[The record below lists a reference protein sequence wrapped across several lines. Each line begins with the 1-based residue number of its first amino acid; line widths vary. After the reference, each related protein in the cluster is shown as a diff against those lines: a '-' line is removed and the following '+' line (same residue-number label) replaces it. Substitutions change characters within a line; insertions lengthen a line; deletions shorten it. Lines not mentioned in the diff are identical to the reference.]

1 MSGLIVHLIL
11 CLNPTEVFREHVRWE
26 VWKAAQIHTCVQQQA
41 RLVKISEKKILVKI
55 TRKVEIVSTKLI
67 GHNLMYLYLNVLI
80 S

>member
-1 MSGLIVHLIL
+1 MSAGRSGRLLKFTPVY
-11 CLNPTEVFREHVRWE
+11 NNKPD
-26 VWKAAQIHTCVQQQA
+26 
-41 RLVKISEKKILVKI
+41 LVKISEKKKLVKI